1 MAGVR
6 HRQHPFDTD
15 FHLTPEHKEQF
26 RRDGFVKLEG
36 FYNSEVVETLLARVE
51 AEMDRGEA
59 DSFKADAMF
68 NRAKY
73 DFAGEMGDVYELLER
88 PYLRR
93 TLTDLVECDLFLTF
107 EQCFEVEKNVSKGFP
122 WHVGAQSFG
131 FQPAE
136 EFACTLWGPLH
147 PVDTKGQ
154 RGGMA
159 YVPDHVISGDFI
171 FHQIEPAI
179 VSTLEAREQAG
190 VRTNVNE
197 YFDMRS
203 GILNSPTMCEILEN
217 HQVEDDF
224 KPGDALL
231 FNKMVVHR
239 SIMLGE
245 GALPR
250 RAAYVMRFIDAGS
263 HYDLERA
270 RMLEF
275 PVEMYGKGF
284 FPYKPFTRQHIEI
297 AEAGASDGDL
307 LAECAF
313 FDERDRR
320 TIRRERSLQAG

>member
-1 MAGVR
+1 
-6 HRQHPFDTD
+6 
-15 FHLTPEHKEQF
+15 
-26 RRDGFVKLEG
+26 
-36 FYNSEVVETLLARVE
+36 
-51 AEMDRGEA
+51 
-59 DSFKADAMF
+59 
-68 NRAKY
+68 
-73 DFAGEMGDVYELLER
+73 
-88 PYLRR
+88 
-93 TLTDLVECDLFLTF
+93 
-107 EQCFEVEKNVSKGFP
+107 
-122 WHVGAQSFG
+122 
-131 FQPAE
+131 
-136 EFACTLWGPLH
+136 
-147 PVDTKGQ
+147 
-154 RGGMA
+154 MA
-159 YVPDHVISGDFI
+159 YVPDRVISGDFI

-179 VSTLEAREQAG
+179 VSTLEAKEQAG

-197 YFDMRS
+197 YFAMRS

-224 KPGDALL
+224 QPGDALL

-275 PVEMYGKGF
+275 PVEKYGKGF

-297 AEAGASDGDL
+297 VEAGARDGDL

-313 FDERDRR
+313 FDDRERR
-320 TIRRERSLQAG
+320 TIRRERSPRAD

>member
-1 MAGVR
+1 MSS
-6 HRQHPFDTD
+6 HPFENE
-15 FHLTPEHKEQF
+15 FRITPGQKEQF
-26 RRDGFVKLEG
+26 RRDGFVKLER
-36 FYNSEVVETLLARVE
+36 FYNSEVVEALLARVE

-59 DSFKADAMF
+59 GSFKADSMF

-73 DFAGEMGDVYELLER
+73 DFKGERTEVYELLER

-93 TLTDLVECDLFLTF
+93 ALTDLVERDLFLTF
-107 EQCFEVEKNVSKGFP
+107 EQCFEIEKNVSKGFP
-122 WHVGAQSFG
+122 WHVGVQSFG

-136 EFACTLWGPLH
+136 EFACTLWAPLH

-159 YVPDHVISGDFI
+159 YVPDRVISGDFI
-171 FHQIEPAI
+171 FHQIEPAV

-190 VRTNVNE
+190 DRTSVSE
-197 YFDMRS
+197 YFDMRA

-224 KPGDALL
+224 EPGDALL

-250 RAAYVMRFIDAGS
+250 RSAYVMRFIDADS

-275 PVEMYGKGF
+275 PVEKYGKGF

-297 AEAGASDGDL
+297 AEAGAQDGDV

-313 FDERDRR
+313 FDDRERR
-320 TIRRERSLQAG
+320 TIRCERSPRAG